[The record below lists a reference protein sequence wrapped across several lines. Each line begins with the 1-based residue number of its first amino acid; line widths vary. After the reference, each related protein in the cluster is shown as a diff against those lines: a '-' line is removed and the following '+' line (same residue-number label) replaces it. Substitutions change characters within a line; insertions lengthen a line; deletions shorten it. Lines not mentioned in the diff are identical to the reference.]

1 MNSFK
6 IIRKFKKQISVSFL
20 IVFGVACT
28 EPVHADPPF
37 PPDPP
42 PAKHIK
48 LGLLLDTSGSMDGLI
63 NQAQSQLW
71 KIVNELATAKCEGVK
86 PELEIALYEYGNDG
100 LAASEGYIRMVTP
113 LTSDLDQISSDL
125 FSLTTNGGSEF
136 CGHVIQTAT
145 NQLDWGVGN
154 ADLKLLFIAG
164 NEPFTQGNVNPDD
177 ACTKAR
183 NKGITINTI
192 FCGDFNEGL
201 KTGWKNGSDL
211 ATGHYMSI
219 SHNSKTVYI
228 ESPYD
233 DKIDELNTSLNK
245 TYVPYGSLGTSN
257 YARQATE
264 DANSEIYGVQNK
276 VSRIVSKSSHVYK
289 NTKWDL
295 VDANKE
301 KDFDMSKVKKEEL
314 PKEMQS
320 MTIDQRKAYV
330 IKKTGERDK
339 INKEIKGLNAQR
351 LKFVAEKKKEMGEK
365 VENSLDMAMIDAIH
379 DQAKAKNFTF
389 EKRE

>member
-1 MNSFK
+1 MNSFQV
-6 IIRKFKKQISVSFL
+6 IRKFKKPIIMTFL
-20 IVFGVACT
+20 CLFGIACT
-28 EPVHADPPF
+28 EPTLAVPPV
-37 PPDPP
+37 PTPP

-71 KIVNELATAKCEGVK
+71 KIVNELATAKCEGIK

-100 LAASEGYIRMVTP
+100 LPASEGYIRMVTP
-113 LTSDLDQISSDL
+113 LTDDLDQISSDL
-125 FSLTTNGGSEF
+125 FALTTNGGEEY

-145 NQLDWGVGN
+145 NQLDWGAGD
-154 ADLKLLFIAG
+154 ADLNLIFIAG
-164 NEPFTQGNVNPDD
+164 NEPFTQGNVSSDV
-177 ACTKAR
+177 ACKKA
-183 NKGITINTI
+183 NTQGITINTI

-201 KTGWKNGSDL
+201 RTGWKNGADL

-233 DKIDELNTSLNK
+233 DQIDELNTSLNK
-245 TYVPYGSLGTSN
+245 TYVPYGSLGRTKQTM
-257 YARQATE
+257 QATE
-264 DANSEIYGVQNK
+264 DANSEIYGKQNK
-276 VSRIVSKSSHVYK
+276 VSRIVSKSSYVYK

-301 KDFDMSKVKKEEL
+301 KGFEMSKIKKEQL

-320 MTIDQRKAYV
+320 MTLEQRKAFV
-330 IKKTGERDK
+330 AKKTAKRDE
-339 INKEIKGLNAQR
+339 INKQIKSLNVKR
-351 LKFVAEKKKEMGEK
+351 VKYVAEKKKEMGEK
-365 VENSLDMAMIDAIH
+365 DENSLDLAMINAIR

-389 EKRE
+389 E

>member
-1 MNSFK
+1 MNPFQ
-6 IIRKFKKQISVSFL
+6 IIRKLKKPIAMSFL
-20 IVFGVACT
+20 LVFGMACT
-28 EPVHADPPF
+28 EPVHADPPI
-37 PPDPP
+37 PPTPP

-48 LGLLLDTSGSMDGLI
+48 LGLLLDTSGSMNGLI

-71 KIVNELATAKCEGVK
+71 KIVNELAMAKCEGVK

-100 LAASEGYIRMVTP
+100 LPASEGYIRMVTP
-113 LTSDLDQISSDL
+113 LTDDLDQISSDL
-125 FSLTTNGGSEF
+125 FALTTNGGNEF

-164 NEPFTQGNVNPDD
+164 NEPFTQGNVNPDG
-177 ACTKAR
+177 ACKKASSM
-183 NKGITINTI
+183 GITINTI

-201 KTGWKNGSDL
+201 RTGWKNGADL

-233 DKIDELNTSLNK
+233 DQIDDLNTSLNK
-245 TYVPYGSLGTSN
+245 TYIPYGSLGYSKK
-257 YARQATE
+257 AMQMSE
-264 DANSEIYGVQNK
+264 DANSGTYGQQNK
-276 VSRIVSKSSHVYK
+276 VERIISKSSYVYK

-301 KDFDMSKVKKEEL
+301 KDFDMTKIKKDQL

-320 MTIDQRKAYV
+320 MTIEQRKTYV
-330 IKKTGERDK
+330 IKKTAKRNEINNK
-339 INKEIKGLNAQR
+339 IKTLNVKR
-351 LKFVAEKKKEMGEK
+351 VKYVAEKKKEMGEK
-365 VENSLDMAMIDAIH
+365 QENSLDMAMITAIRE
-379 DQAKAKNFTF
+379 QAKAKNFTF
-389 EKRE
+389 E